1 MKHFL
6 TLSRPYFF
14 SRLSGLPSFL
24 LVLVCLLASNAQA
37 LVNITPASGGTLLCT
52 NLAVGGSAPGYTSI
66 SPILIT
72 ETNPADFSGGVGTS
86 VITDV
91 VAITLPAGWRFNTG
105 VTPTLS
111 FNPGGNIQYIGISSF
126 TATTINIGI
135 GVNQQGLMDAI
146 TISGL
151 QVQATSTSSADGNM
165 YCSSMV
171 GVAGLVTGT
180 SGTNFG
186 NLSTS
191 PAAITGPTSVCFGR
205 TITLSDT
212 RTGGTWS
219 SSAPSIASV
228 AATGIVSGLALGTAM
243 ITYSLA
249 GCTTTSYIVV
259 NPQPAVIVGP
269 TDLCQHMTISLSDST
284 AGGSWSSSVPSVATI
299 DASGTVSGLGTSG
312 VTAILYMLPTGCYAT
327 QFVTVHTPPAPIT
340 GASQVCIGTISTLS
354 DIVGGGSWSSST
366 TAIGTVSSF
375 GQVYG
380 VSAGWVDISYTIP
393 GCPSAVHTMS
403 VNPAPAPIS
412 GITSLCPGLTT
423 MVTDATTGGTW
434 RSSDTTVARISSSG
448 VITCR
453 STTIGATT
461 TITYTIGGCSSTLT
475 LTVRATPSMITG
487 PDTVCQGASTTVA
500 NATSGG
506 IWSSNNMSIAAV
518 AATTGIVDG
527 VTNGTVTLS
536 YTLTSGCYDTMVFR
550 VKPLVAGSAAI
561 TATPGD
567 TVCEGTSVLYHVT
580 STNTGS
586 PTYNWSVFTTVH
598 PADTTSSFIYTPVM
612 GDEIIVKLACHG
624 VCALNDTVS
633 DSLIETVFPRVS
645 PTIHISTT
653 DSNYITYPGQLVT
666 FNSTVTYPGPSPSYQ
681 WFVNRVPIWGAT
693 NTSFTLSVS
702 TNDTVWCVFTGHPR
716 CDTLPGPITTNKII
730 IYGDY
735 LSVNSVANN
744 SNPLQLY
751 PNPNDGSFTLS
762 ASGINNE
769 AEIEVTDMLGRIVYA
784 NKVASTNG
792 YLNIPISLDK
802 SLPYGNYTLK
812 LHSEMGVQVVKL
824 VVDKK

>member
-14 SRLSGLPSFL
+14 SRLSGVPSFF
-24 LVLVCLLASNAQA
+24 LVLFCLLAANVHA

-91 VAITLPAGWRFNTG
+91 IAITLPAGWRFNTG
-105 VTPTLS
+105 ITPTLS

-151 QVQATSTSSADGNM
+151 QVQATSTSSAGGYL
-165 YCSSMV
+165 YCSSTV

-180 SGTNFG
+180 SGSDFG

-191 PAAITGPTSVCFGR
+191 PAAISGPTSVCFGR

-219 SSAPSIASV
+219 SSASGIASV
-228 AATGIVSGLALGTAM
+228 GATGVVSGMSLGTAM

-249 GCTTTSYIVV
+249 GCTTTTYITV
-259 NPQPAVIVGP
+259 NPQPSPIVGP
-269 TDLCQHMTISLSDST
+269 TDLCQHMTLSLSDST
-284 AGGSWSSSVPSVATI
+284 VGGSWSSSVPTVATI

-312 VTAILYMLPTGCYAT
+312 VTAILYMMPTGCYST
-327 QFVTVHTPPAPIT
+327 QFVTVHTPPAPII

-354 DIVGGGSWSSST
+354 ELVGGGSWSSGA
-366 TAIGTVSSF
+366 TAVGTVSSF

-423 MVTDATTGGTW
+423 LVTDASTGGTW
-434 RSSDTTVARISSSG
+434 RSSDTTVARINSAG
-448 VITCR
+448 VITSI

-461 TITYTIGGCSSTLT
+461 TISYTIGGCSVTLP
-475 LTVRATPSMITG
+475 LTVRATPTPITG

-500 NATSGG
+500 DATTGG
-506 IWSSNNMSIAAV
+506 IWSSNNMSIASV
-518 AATTGIVDG
+518 AATTGVVDG
-527 VTNGTVTLS
+527 IINGTVTLS

-550 VKPLVAGSAAI
+550 VKPLVAGSATI
-561 TATPGD
+561 TAIPGD
-567 TVCEGTSVLYHVT
+567 TVCQGTSVLYRVT

-586 PTYNWSVFTTVH
+586 PTYNWSVFTTSH
-598 PADTTSSFIYTPVM
+598 PGATSNSFIYTPIM
-612 GDEIIVKLACHG
+612 GDEIIVKVACHG
-624 VCALNDTVS
+624 VCALHDTVS

-645 PTIHISTT
+645 PTIYISTT
-653 DSNYITYPGQLVT
+653 DSNYITYPGQLVNFT
-666 FNSTVTYPGPSPSYQ
+666 STVTYPGPSPSYQ

-702 TNDTVWCVFTGHPR
+702 TNDTVWCVFTGHPM

-735 LSVNSVANN
+735 LSVNSVPNN
-744 SNPLQLY
+744 TNPLQLY
-751 PNPNDGSFTLS
+751 PNPNDGSFALT
-762 ASGINNE
+762 GTNINDE
-769 AEIEVTDMLGRIVYA
+769 AAIEVTDMLGRIVYTKKLA
-784 NKVASTNG
+784 GSTQNT
-792 YLNIPISLDK
+792 LISLDA
-802 SLPYGNYTLK
+802 SLHNGNYTLRLQTEK
-812 LHSEMGVQVVKL
+812 GVQVVKF
-824 VVDKK
+824 VIDKK